1 MRQTTMVKVIRINRG
16 DDNMTK
22 ESERRVEEILSCEKC
37 TYFTCEQCEISYN
50 DKKLIREYI
59 SKKDKII
66 DLMAEKI
73 FEEGIVWDN
82 KEDVKQYFENKAKE
96 G

>member
-1 MRQTTMVKVIRINRG
+1 
-16 DDNMTK
+16 MTK

-37 TYFTCEQCEISYN
+37 TYFACEQCEISYN

>member
-1 MRQTTMVKVIRINRG
+1 
-16 DDNMTK
+16 MTK

-37 TYFTCEQCEISYN
+37 TYFACEQCEISYN

-59 SKKDKII
+59 
-66 DLMAEKI
+66 
-73 FEEGIVWDN
+73 EEL
-82 KEDVKQYFENKAKE
+82 KQNFENKAKE